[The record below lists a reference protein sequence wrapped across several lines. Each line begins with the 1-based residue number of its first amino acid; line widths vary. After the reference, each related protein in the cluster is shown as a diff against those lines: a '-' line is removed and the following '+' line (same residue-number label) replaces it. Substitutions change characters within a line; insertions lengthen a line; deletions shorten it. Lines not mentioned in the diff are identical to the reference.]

1 MCHSASQVFELF
13 IHTKAQRNRT
23 QCVMLSCVV
32 CCLPWCRWE
41 TRLAAG
47 ANHTLDLM
55 VGFVPFVELFCVNC
69 VKQPLFLHLS
79 IGLNK
84 PPKFV
89 ELSCECKNVMT
100 KKVSFYL
107 FTTSD
112 IGDEVYRVLRLLLE
126 HKTVY

>member
-1 MCHSASQVFELF
+1 MCHSASQVFELC

-23 QCVMLSCVV
+23 QRVMLSCVV

-55 VGFVPFVELFCVNC
+55 VGFLIANSLVPFVELFCVNC
-69 VKQPLFLHLS
+69 VKQPLFLNLS

-84 PPKFV
+84 PKKKS
-89 ELSCECKNVMT
+89 LS
-100 KKVSFYL
+100 L
-107 FTTSD
+107 FL
-112 IGDEVYRVLRLLLE
+112 GLCQVCG
-126 HKTVY
+126 TVV